1 MRFILVY
8 TISAKDYSEMKSTT
22 PDPNLTKKTDSSGK
36 SEPLSSVLHL
46 VEALALVM
54 LCNYRFVAKTFI
66 KLL

>member
-1 MRFILVY
+1 
-8 TISAKDYSEMKSTT
+8 MKSAT

-54 LCNYRFVAKTFI
+54 LCNYRFVSI
-66 KLL
+66 KLLSNHYNQPHNCVA